1 MSENFPQ
8 TDVRHQTTDWRISEN
23 TKQDKCPRNLFMH
36 IIFKGWKIK
45 NKEKFLKA
53 AQGKK
58 HLTFRRTKLSIIS
71 NFSEITQASREIFSV
86 GKN

>member
-1 MSENFPQ
+1 
-8 TDVRHQTTDWRISEN
+8 
-23 TKQDKCPRNLFMH
+23 MH

-58 HLTFRRTKLSIIS
+58 HLTFRRTKSYIQLLRNHTSKWKDI
-71 NFSEITQASREIFSV
+71 Q
-86 GKN
+86 